1 MIGDKHPAALGSK
14 TREVFPEA
22 WDLIGPMLEGVI
34 DIVTETTGQVV
45 SSRRL
50 SLLSELT
57 QALVDVD
64 RLEDVTTVAL
74 AVLRRA
80 TRDFVSVDIARVAQV
95 VGTGEQVVGDARG
108 HVATVAIDD
117 ATGPDSC
124 FL

>member
-50 SLLSELT
+50 SL
-57 QALVDVD
+57 
-64 RLEDVTTVAL
+64 
-74 AVLRRA
+74 
-80 TRDFVSVDIARVAQV
+80 
-95 VGTGEQVVGDARG
+95 
-108 HVATVAIDD
+108 
-117 ATGPDSC
+117 
-124 FL
+124 